1 MTLPTTESV
10 KIDQSEGVKDSR
22 MASSEKDFHGF
33 YSLLSPVAPPFFF
46 CSIPFFAHA
55 PLSEYAICT
64 KMHVTSFL

>member
-55 PLSEYAICT
+55 PLSCDIVFM
-64 KMHVTSFL
+64 KMKVA